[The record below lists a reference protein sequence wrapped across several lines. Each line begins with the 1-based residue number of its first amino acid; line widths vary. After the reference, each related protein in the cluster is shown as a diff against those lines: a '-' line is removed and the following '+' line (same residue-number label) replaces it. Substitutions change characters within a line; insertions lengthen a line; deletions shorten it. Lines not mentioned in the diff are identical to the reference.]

1 MDPGVKC
8 LCPLMEKSGE
18 KSAELEPSETGGEP
32 GRILIAE
39 PVNRIPLVVSDVH
52 DSNGSDPL
60 WPWNQICG
68 HKGSHGNWPDKGA

>member
-1 MDPGVKC
+1 MKC

-60 WPWNQICG
+60 
-68 HKGSHGNWPDKGA
+68 